1 MVAATIMVAIIA
13 GIFGVITKSN
23 ILLILAG
30 LIFLFGFIPIVSIPT
45 PVWIVV
51 VLLIILVIA
60 KGGKK

>member
-23 ILLILAG
+23 ILLVLAG

-45 PVWIVV
+45 PVWVVV
-51 VLLIILVIA
+51 VLLMILVIIR
-60 KGGKK
+60 GKK